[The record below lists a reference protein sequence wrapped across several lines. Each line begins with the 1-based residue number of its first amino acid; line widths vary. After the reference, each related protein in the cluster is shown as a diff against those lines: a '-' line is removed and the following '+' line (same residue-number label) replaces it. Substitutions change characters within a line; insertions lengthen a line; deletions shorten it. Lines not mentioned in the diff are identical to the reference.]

1 MTRPFHGS
9 ELRGLSAVSRSPSF
23 EGRFGRMFRNLPPLL
38 PDDKDLE
45 ALARQMVEPEPT
57 GEEDTAGDNPD
68 IPAGFTYFGQFVDH
82 DLTFDPTSQ
91 LERDNDPTALVD
103 FRTPRFDLDSVYGRG
118 PADQPYLYD
127 DDGKAFL
134 LGDVLTGNA
143 LTVPLN
149 AHDLPRSRA
158 KEANPA
164 AQARAIIGDPRND
177 ENVIVSQLQG
187 LVLRL
192 HNGLAAS
199 HPDLSFEQ
207 VQREVRFHYQWLVL
221 NDFLPTIVS
230 HDVLNKVLPHRE
242 RNSNT
247 RLD

>member
-91 LERDNDPTALVD
+91 LERDNDPNGLVD

-118 PADQPYLYD
+118 PD
-127 DDGKAFL
+127 DEPFMYEPDGRHFQ
-134 LGDVLTGNA
+134 LGDPMTQGGVRAGTF
-143 LTVPLN
+143 
-149 AHDLPRSRA
+149 DLPRFRGRA
-158 KEANPA
+158 L
-164 AQARAIIGDPRND
+164 IGDKRND
-177 ENVIVSQLQG
+177 ENVIISQLHG
-187 LVLRL
+187 IFLRF
-192 HNGLAAS
+192 HNAVAALN
-199 HPDLSFEQ
+199 PAAGFAE
-207 VQREVRFHYQWLVL
+207 VQRLVRWHYQWVVL
-221 NDFLPTIVS
+221 HDFLPRVVGMRTL
-230 HDVLNKVLPHRE
+230 HAVLPHLA
-242 RNSNT
+242 S
-247 RLD
+247 

>member
-91 LERDNDPTALVD
+91 LERDNDPAALVD

-118 PADQPYLYD
+118 PVDQPFLYD
-127 DDGKAFL
+127 EAGVHLLIGHNKAGEDDLPRNAKARAL
-134 LGDVLTGNA
+134 LGDA
-143 LTVPLN
+143 
-149 AHDLPRSRA
+149 
-158 KEANPA
+158 
-164 AQARAIIGDPRND
+164 RND
-177 ENVIVSQLQG
+177 ENLIVS
-187 LVLRL
+187 
-192 HNGLAAS
+192 GLALGVLKFHNRVVDTPSVAS
-199 HPDLSFEQ
+199 LDRKS
-207 VQREVRFHYQWLVL
+207 
-221 NDFLPTIVS
+221 
-230 HDVLNKVLPHRE
+230 
-242 RNSNT
+242 T
-247 RLD
+247 RLNSSHITISYAVFCLKKKN

>member
-91 LERDNDPTALVD
+91 DRK
-103 FRTPRFDLDSVYGRG
+103 S
-118 PADQPYLYD
+118 
-127 DDGKAFL
+127 
-134 LGDVLTGNA
+134 
-143 LTVPLN
+143 
-149 AHDLPRSRA
+149 
-158 KEANPA
+158 
-164 AQARAIIGDPRND
+164 
-177 ENVIVSQLQG
+177 
-187 LVLRL
+187 
-192 HNGLAAS
+192 
-199 HPDLSFEQ
+199 
-207 VQREVRFHYQWLVL
+207 
-221 NDFLPTIVS
+221 
-230 HDVLNKVLPHRE
+230 
-242 RNSNT
+242 T
-247 RLD
+247 RLNSSHLGISYAVFCLKKKK